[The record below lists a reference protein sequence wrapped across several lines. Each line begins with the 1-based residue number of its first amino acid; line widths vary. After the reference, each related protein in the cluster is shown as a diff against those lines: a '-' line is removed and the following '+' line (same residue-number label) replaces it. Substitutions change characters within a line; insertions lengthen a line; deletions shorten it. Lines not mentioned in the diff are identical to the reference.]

1 MALLEEAPGD
11 SDFVQSL
18 ARGLE
23 VIKVFDAEHPSRSL
37 SDVAKATGL
46 SRAAVRR
53 SLLTLHRL
61 GYVRIEGAQF
71 GLTPKTLELGH
82 AYLRALS
89 TPQIAEPHLT
99 DLMRDVKETTALSVL
114 DGDYVVHVARVPVGG
129 MVTVSIPVGSRF
141 PAYATA
147 MGRVLLAGLDEE
159 AFQAYLERVEFQPF
173 TDRTVRSAEQ
183 LRTIIEPVREDGYCI
198 ADKELNQSLRAVAVP
213 VHDRSG
219 ALIAAA
225 NIAASTG
232 TRTLDEL
239 RDMVPRLRQCAAGI
253 EADLRLVA
261 SP

>member
-1 MALLEEAPGD
+1 MTQPQDGPGD
-11 SDFVQSL
+11 ADFVQSL

-23 VIKVFDAEHPSRSL
+23 VIKVFDAEHPYRSL
-37 SDVAKATGL
+37 SDVAKAADL
-46 SRAAVRR
+46 SRAAARR

-61 GYVRIEGAQF
+61 GYVRVEGTRF

-99 DLMRDVKETTALSVL
+99 DLMRDVRETTALSVL
-114 DGDYVVHVARVPVGG
+114 DGDDVVHVARVPVRG
-129 MVTVSIPVGSRF
+129 MITVSIPVGSRF

-147 MGRVLLAGLDEE
+147 MGRVLLAGLDAD
-159 AFQAYLERVEFQPF
+159 AFGTYLDRVDLRPLTDHTVRG
-173 TDRTVRSAEQ
+173 TDRLRAIIDSVRDE
-183 LRTIIEPVREDGYCI
+183 GYCV
-198 ADKELNQSLRAVAVP
+198 ADQELNQSLRAVAVP

-219 ALIAAA
+219 VPIAAA

-239 RDMVPRLRQCAAGI
+239 HAMVPRLRECAVGI
-253 EADLRLVA
+253 ETDLRLV
-261 SP
+261 SGP